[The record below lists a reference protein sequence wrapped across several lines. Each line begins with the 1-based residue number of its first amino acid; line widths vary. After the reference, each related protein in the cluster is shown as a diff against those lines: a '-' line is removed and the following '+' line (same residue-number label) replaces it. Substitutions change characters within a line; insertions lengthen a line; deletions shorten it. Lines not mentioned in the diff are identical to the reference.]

1 MPRFAIIQPATG
13 LSIPPETSRAAD
25 IYYNIRVMNID
36 LQMMEPREYLSA
48 DFSAYLGRIER
59 KLLVRALRLNLKG
72 RSRIEQGSR
81 VFNAGVENNIHILF
95 DCGCAGESG
104 YAENLQ

>member
-1 MPRFAIIQPATG
+1 MNRYQLYAALCHHPACNGTVYSAG
-13 LSIPPETSRAAD
+13 DEQSRLSRGARGHTARALELIAVDKRALVAHLD

-59 KLLVRALRLNLKG
+59 KLPRA
-72 RSRIEQGSR
+72 SPQP
-81 VFNAGVENNIHILF
+81 
-95 DCGCAGESG
+95 
-104 YAENLQ
+104 